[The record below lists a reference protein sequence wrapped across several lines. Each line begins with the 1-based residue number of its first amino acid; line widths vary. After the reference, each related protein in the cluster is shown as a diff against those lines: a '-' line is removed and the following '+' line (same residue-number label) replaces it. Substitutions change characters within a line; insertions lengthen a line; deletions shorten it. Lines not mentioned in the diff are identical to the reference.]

1 MVRSLHRRTSRRT
14 ATWLL
19 GIGLSVSAF
28 LCAATDGHTEDLQL
42 TPNVPIP
49 EFQNRPEDT
58 RTYNFDAPPE
68 GMFRSIQTA
77 QGYEEEPGFRRTHE
91 IVPIN
96 VRETFP
102 PDAPAVYV
110 VFQLHQHYQFFKVF
124 GLCFPESVEGLD
136 SKTVVTRDVMQ
147 IVSEDESG
155 YLQLLPPVGGWKP
168 GRYKVEIYA
177 GEAINDVTMF
187 GTVRFTISTTAASHA
202 P

>member
-1 MVRSLHRRTSRRT
+1 MDRTNNTYDGTGAR
-14 ATWLL
+14 LL
-19 GIGLSVSAF
+19 GLGLSLGLL
-28 LCAATDGHTEDLQL
+28 LCAATAGRTEDLQL

-49 EFQNRPEDT
+49 EFQNRADDIRP
-58 RTYNFDAPPE
+58 YNFDAPPE

-91 IVPIN
+91 IVPVNPI
-96 VRETFP
+96 ETFP
-102 PDAPAVYV
+102 PDAPAVYI

-136 SKTVVTRDVMQ
+136 PKAVVTRDVMQ

-155 YLQLLPPVGGWKP
+155 YLQLLPPHGGWKP

-177 GEAINDVTMF
+177 GEAVNDVTMF
-187 GTVRFTISTTAASHA
+187 GTVRFTISTTAASNA
-202 P
+202 R